1 MQTRS
6 AVLTEVPGR
15 WEIVDIE
22 LDPPRAHEV
31 LVRMVASG
39 LCHSDDHFATGDIT
53 VGHLPFCGGHE
64 AAGVV
69 EAVGPGV
76 GALKVGDHIVTS
88 FVPGCG
94 RCRWCA
100 SGMQALCDL
109 GASMLAGN
117 QLDGTFRMHLD
128 GQDVAQAGLVSAFS
142 EYTVMPE
149 WSAIK
154 VPDDVPLEVAALL
167 GCAVPTG
174 WGSAVNAAQVQP
186 GDVVIITGIGGI
198 GISAVQGARHA
209 GASRIIAV
217 DPVELKRRSALEF
230 GATDAFSDHDEAAD
244 LARSLTN
251 GQGADSE
258 IICVGVIDADHVT
271 AAVSAIR
278 KAGTVVVTAAG
289 SEAPTPVQLGLLE
302 LTMFQKRIQG
312 SIYGMMA
319 PSKDV
324 PRLLRLWRN
333 GQLLL
338 EEMLTRTYS
347 LDEINQGYADMHA
360 GLNIRG
366 ALTFGEAR
374 GVTAAGAAGETLSST
389 STAPVRI

>member
-1 MQTRS
+1 
-6 AVLTEVPGR
+6 V
-15 WEIVDIE
+15 E
-22 LDPPRAHEV
+22 LDPPREHEI

-39 LCHSDDHFATGDIT
+39 LCHSDDHFATGDIS
-53 VGHLPFCGGHE
+53 VGRLPFCGGHE

-69 EAVGPGV
+69 EAIGPGV
-76 GALKVGDHIVTS
+76 RGLKVGDHIVTS

-109 GASMLAGN
+109 GALMLEGY

-128 GQDVAQAGLVSAFS
+128 GQDVAQAGLVSAFA

-154 VPDDVPLEVAALL
+154 VPQDVPLEIAALL

-174 WGSAVNAAQVQP
+174 WGSAVNAAQIRP
-186 GDVVIITGIGGI
+186 GDVVIIVGIGGI
-198 GISAVQGARHA
+198 GISAVQGAKHA

-217 DPVELKRRSALEF
+217 DPVEFKRTAALEF
-230 GATDAFSDHDEAAD
+230 GATDAFADHAEAAE
-244 LARSLTN
+244 LASSLTN
-251 GQGADSE
+251 GQGADAA
-258 IICVGVIDADHVT
+258 IICVGIIAPEHVS
-271 AAVSAIR
+271 AAFSAIR
-278 KAGTVVVTAAG
+278 KGGTVVVTAAG
-289 SEAPTPVQLGLLE
+289 SQTVTAVPLNLLE

-312 SIYGMMA
+312 AIYGMMA

-324 PRLLRLWRN
+324 SRLLGLWQN
-333 GQLLL
+333 GQLRLD
-338 EEMLTRTYS
+338 EMLTRRYS
-347 LDEINQGYADMHA
+347 LDDINQGYADMHA

-366 ALTFGEAR
+366 TLVFDERGEAR
-374 GVTAAGAAGETLSST
+374 AAKAADEAVST
-389 STAPVRI
+389 VH

>member
-1 MQTRS
+1 MQTRA
-6 AVLTEVPGR
+6 AVLIEVPGK
-15 WEIVDIE
+15 WEVVDVE
-22 LDPPRAHEV
+22 LDAPRDHEV

-76 GALKVGDHIVTS
+76 QGLKVGDHIVTS

-128 GQDVAQAGLVSAFS
+128 GQDVAQAGLVSAFA

-174 WGSAVNAAQVQP
+174 WGSAVNAAQIRP

-198 GISAVQGARHA
+198 GISAVQGAKHA

-217 DPVELKRRSALEF
+217 DPVEFKRTSAIEF
-230 GATDAFSDHDEAAD
+230 GATDAYPDHDEAVE
-244 LARSLTN
+244 LARSLTD
-251 GQGADSE
+251 GQGADAE
-258 IICVGVIDADHVT
+258 IICVGVIAAEHV
-271 AAVSAIR
+271 AAAFSAIR

-289 SEAPTPVQLGLLE
+289 SEAPTPVPLGLLE

-324 PRLLRLWRN
+324 PRLLRLWQN
-333 GQLLL
+333 GQLRL

-360 GLNIRG
+360 GANIRG
-366 ALTFGEAR
+366 ALTFGETRQAAPTTTAR
-374 GVTAAGAAGETLSST
+374 EALST
-389 STAPVRI
+389 P